1 MSLSSNSAAP
11 MAQGIAPDSL
21 SSSVKPS
28 VLRLVLAK
36 DLRLSLDALLPILLI
51 IGGFLLVGSL
61 IHALPSRL
69 LPDAFRLFGLPDF
82 LASVSTVLGFLSP
95 LLAGWC
101 TAAVTLGDR
110 RHRGLR
116 LAASLPVPPRTA
128 RTARFLALL
137 PGLLLPAVLCVLLFA
152 LARLL
157 DPSIVFK
164 GTIELPWW
172 MPLTLAAVGTLAVW
186 CAARTGERSMFAV
199 QLIGHLTTLALVVGG
214 YGLAWVTI
222 PLTLPELGRVAVL
235 LDTPEA
241 IRVAADIRGL
251 LSMIGMLAVVATFG
265 LMWWSSCWFG
275 ASRRWPRRAM
285 RNTLIASAG
294 CAAIVA
300 IATPTVAIHRITIPS
315 FFPWDQRE
323 LIEKP
328 DAEIADG
335 IASTMEFV
343 RTNPGRAVPNE
354 IHRRWN
360 EGLRRVRQQAEN
372 TGHRVDHP
380 LVAVFLANESY
391 EHLHAASW
399 SVSWY
404 ALGDPRQEIA
414 LLKAIRAHPTFV
426 EMPLTKSWLI
436 MQMAD
441 PKMGPVTHPYLHE
454 LNGHAQRDIIAWV
467 DLQRVLLILRPDMPA
482 DERALREEVRDRLL
496 EAYPDLV
503 IPPALESRYQ
513 RILRG
518 EPIEGP
524 SNLDG
529 ARQPPR

>member
-1 MSLSSNSAAP
+1 MSVSSDAAAP

-28 VLRLVLAK
+28 ALRLVLAK

-61 IHALPSRL
+61 IHALPDRL
-69 LPDAFRLFGLPDF
+69 LPDAFRLFGLSDF
-82 LASVSTVLGFLSP
+82 LASVSMVLGLLSP
-95 LLAGWC
+95 FLAGWC
-101 TAAVTLGDR
+101 TAAVMLGDG

-116 LAASLPVPPRTA
+116 LAASLPVPRRTA
-128 RTARFLALL
+128 RLARFLALL

-164 GTIELPWW
+164 GTTELPWW
-172 MPLTLAAVGTLAVW
+172 MPLTLSAVGTLAVW

-214 YGLAWVTI
+214 YGIAWATI

-235 LDTPEA
+235 LDAPEA
-241 IRVAADIRGL
+241 IRVAADIRGM
-251 LSMIGMLAVVATFG
+251 LSMISMLAAATTFG
-265 LMWWSSCWFG
+265 LFLWASYWFG

-285 RNTLIASAG
+285 RNALIASAG
-294 CAAIVA
+294 CAALVA
-300 IATPTVAIHRITIPS
+300 TATPTVAIHGISIPPY
-315 FFPWDQRE
+315 FPWEQRD

-343 RTNPGRAVPNE
+343 RANPGRGVPNE
-354 IHRRWN
+354 IHRRWV

-391 EHLHAASW
+391 EHVHAASW

-426 EMPLTKSWLI
+426 EMPLTKSWLM

-441 PKMGPVTHPYLHE
+441 PNMGPMMHPYLHE

-467 DLQRVLLILRPDMPA
+467 DLQRVLLALRPDMPA
-482 DERALREEVRDRLL
+482 EERVLREEVRDRLL

-503 IPPALESRYQ
+503 FPPAFEERYQ
-513 RILRG
+513 RALRG
-518 EPIEGP
+518 Q
-524 SNLDG
+524 LL
-529 ARQPPR
+529 R